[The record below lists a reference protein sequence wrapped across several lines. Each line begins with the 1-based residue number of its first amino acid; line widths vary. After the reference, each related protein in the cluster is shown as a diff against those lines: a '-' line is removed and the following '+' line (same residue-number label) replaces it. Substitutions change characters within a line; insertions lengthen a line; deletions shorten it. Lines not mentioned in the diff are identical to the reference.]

1 MKLLF
6 IISGYATT
14 HKVKNLLIQELDR
27 HFGKPFEYAIQHEG
41 KRRIRSFKPS
51 LKRPDVIGPSS
62 SKRIGPSGKD
72 FQENLEQDMLFAEVD
87 ENTFLWSLLSQSCSY
102 VQGLPILTGFNITI
116 NPDTPVLKFTVSYL
130 DCIGAP
136 ATEIT
141 IVYQVAQALS
151 FNK

>member
-1 MKLLF
+1 
-6 IISGYATT
+6 
-14 HKVKNLLIQELDR
+14 
-27 HFGKPFEYAIQHEG
+27 
-41 KRRIRSFKPS
+41 
-51 LKRPDVIGPSS
+51 
-62 SKRIGPSGKD
+62 
-72 FQENLEQDMLFAEVD
+72 MLFAEVD

-116 NPDTPVLKFTVSYL
+116 NPDTPVLKSTVSYL